1 MSPEYVPYVHHLVLL
16 ALRELTEKG
25 ISPTRKELWRQAKAL
40 AKTIGK
46 RVGISEE
53 ELNFLITE
61 HKLKYWT
68 KRFIEDLF
76 IAIVEARRP
85 QRLSITKLGL
95 WVSKASTPEEFRQKM
110 EFASNGVCKHCC
122 TENDVLQGRK
132 LVLLTPVMEKAFI
145 SSGQILNNIDA
156 VCPVCDVPGFY
167 FVHHFPTLDAFITF
181 YNKAVNELK
190 KYFKEVHARS
200 IP

>member
-16 ALRELTEKG
+16 ALRELAEKG

-53 ELNFLITE
+53 ELNLLITE

-76 IAIVEARRP
+76 IAIVEVRRP

-110 EFASNGVCKHCC
+110 EFASTGVCKHCC

-132 LVLLTPVMEKAFI
+132 LVLLTPNIEKAFI
-145 SSGQILNNIDA
+145 SCRQILNA
-156 VCPVCDVPGFY
+156 EATCP
-167 FVHHFPTLDAFITF
+167 
-181 YNKAVNELK
+181 NM
-190 KYFKEVHARS
+190 
-200 IP
+200 

>member
-1 MSPEYVPYVHHLVLL
+1 LVLL

-53 ELNFLITE
+53 ELNLLITE

-132 LVLLTPVMEKAFI
+132 LVLLAPNIEKAFV
-145 SSGQILNNIDA
+145 SRRQILNA
-156 VCPVCDVPGFY
+156 EATCPICSTSGFY
-167 FVHHFPTLDAFITF
+167 CIRYTQSLSDFITF

-190 KYFKEVHARS
+190 KYFKEVYAKP